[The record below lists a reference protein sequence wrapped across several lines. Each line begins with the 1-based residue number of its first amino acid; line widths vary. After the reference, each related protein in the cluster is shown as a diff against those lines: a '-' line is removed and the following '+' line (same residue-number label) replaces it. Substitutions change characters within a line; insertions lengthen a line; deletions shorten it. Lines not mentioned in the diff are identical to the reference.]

1 MTVSF
6 HKYGNF
12 FPGTGHMYETGAGSG
27 RCYSVNVPLKEGMDD
42 MSYEF
47 VFQPIMQKVSFLSL
61 FTFFP
66 LKKEPKNNSTKTRI

>member
-47 VFQPIMQKVSFLSL
+47 VFQPIMQKVIFFLMNKSV
-61 FTFFP
+61 FTFV
-66 LKKEPKNNSTKTRI
+66 KY

>member
-47 VFQPIMQKVSFLSL
+47 VFQPIMQKVSCVVMWI
-61 FTFFP
+61 
-66 LKKEPKNNSTKTRI
+66 RIPQSVLILWDKYLC

>member
-47 VFQPIMQKVSFLSL
+47 VFQPIMQKVYKIVNIGL
-61 FTFFP
+61 FHCRNGIE
-66 LKKEPKNNSTKTRI
+66 LD